1 MGLSL
6 LGPGIAERWRGV
18 CQPSPSPLP
27 CHPPPNPAP
36 FLQLLDCKKKM
47 QELDKADRMYLAGD
61 VAMFDNVVDGANVMT
76 IE

>member
-1 MGLSL
+1 MPNGGEGFASR
-6 LGPGIAERWRGV
+6 PRPR
-18 CQPSPSPLP
+18 PLATLRP
-27 CHPPPNPAP
+27 TPLP

-47 QELDKADRMYLAGD
+47 QELDKADRMHSAGD